1 PAGERAVLKHGW
13 SSLVSDIRNAVTTKY
28 NEIFM
33 VVSQSGDILANNS
46 GLGLYYRDTCYLDR
60 LELRVAGEH
69 GIPLLADASAGREC
83 HFEMTNGDIYLDD
96 GQLFPKERLSIHRA
110 YLLGRNATQ
119 EFGVRNLSLTE
130 AQLEVTVDLA
140 SHFTNMFVIRG
151 TQV

>member
-1 PAGERAVLKHGW
+1 MEANTVTSSGDAADVAPSGIANSPANPQAQVREEQTEQQRDQPVSKRAHRPAGERAVLKHGR
-13 SSLVSDIRNAVTTKY
+13 SSLVSDIRTAVTTKY

-33 VVSQSGDILANNS
+33 LVSQSGDILANNS

-96 GQLFPKERLSIHRA
+96 G
-110 YLLGRNATQ
+110 
-119 EFGVRNLSLTE
+119 
-130 AQLEVTVDLA
+130 
-140 SHFTNMFVIRG
+140 
-151 TQV
+151 